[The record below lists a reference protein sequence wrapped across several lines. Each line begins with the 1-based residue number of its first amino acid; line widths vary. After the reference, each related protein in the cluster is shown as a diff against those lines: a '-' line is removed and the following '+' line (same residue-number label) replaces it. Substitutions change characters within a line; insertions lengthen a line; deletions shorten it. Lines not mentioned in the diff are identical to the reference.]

1 MNSKTLHNTLK
12 QTKTVDRTN
21 INNIL
26 TTINYNINDCEAI
39 NNDSTSSPSIDF
51 VKKEVVKN
59 DNTAVLPINWQ
70 FVKCELFDNGTPLKS
85 KHKVAVTICR
95 NGRLERFKALCN
107 SPFRHLKRGLDSD
120 TWSHSTHFENIR
132 KIYGD
137 LREQRVYP
145 TLSINAS
152 KCYMHGIKNGKGK
165 HMVGLSVI
173 LAQDIDI
180 GNYKLFLFYDKEI
193 FAIQMC
199 GNGTKKLSRPQR
211 SKNIVATGI
220 IRQKKLTQKQGI
232 DATEILG

>member
-1 MNSKTLHNTLK
+1 MNTKTLQNTLK
-12 QTKTVDRTN
+12 QTKHADRTN

-39 NNDSTSSPSIDF
+39 NNKSTSSPSIDF
-51 VKKEVVKN
+51 VKEEIKN
-59 DNTAVLPINWQ
+59 DRKTALPNSWQ
-70 FVKCELFDNGTPLKS
+70 FVKCELFDTGTPLKS
-85 KHKVAVTICR
+85 RHKVAITVCKNTK
-95 NGRLERFKALCN
+95 LEKFKALCN
-107 SPFRHLKRGLDSD
+107 SPFRHVKRGLDSE

-152 KCYMHGIKNGKGK
+152 KCYMTGIKNGKGK

-173 LAQDIDI
+173 LAQEEAVTS
-180 GNYKLFLFYDKEI
+180 YKVFLFYDKEI
-193 FAIQMC
+193 YVIQLC
-199 GNGTKKLSRPQR
+199 GGTKKLTASQR
-211 SKNIVATGI
+211 NKNIVATGI